1 MIKAALDGLLALA
14 GRGPAADDGVEF
26 VGRDP
31 VLPTPFRIGEA
42 TAAILAAYGVLVSD
56 IWQQRTGRPQRVRI
70 DVRHAAATLHGCEF
84 MDLEGRSFPYPYVP
98 MDRFFRAGDGKWIHF
113 QGLFPH
119 LRDGTLA
126 LLGCADDEEAI
137 AAATARWNALDLE
150 EALAGAGL
158 CGAVVRSA
166 EDWASH
172 PQGRTLMAL
181 PAVEI
186 IRIGDSPPEPFGPA
200 ERPLSGVRVLDLTR
214 VLAGPACGRTLAE
227 HGADVIRI
235 GAPYLPSVE
244 RCVLDTGHGK
254 LSAFLDLRR
263 REDSERLRELARAA
277 DVFSQGYRT
286 GSLARSGLGP
296 EALAE
301 LRPGIVYVSMNCYGH
316 EGPWRERPGWEQMAE
331 AATGLAWEQGGF
343 ERPKTPGSAGLRLR
357 HRLPRRLRRG
367 RRLETPRRRGRQLP
381 RAHVALPGRHVDP
394 RPRPGQPGRR
404 GWAAGRSAARRHR
417 KLHHVYRYR
426 VRASPPPVAGD
437 GPLRNAA
444 PLGPPGGAARS
455 PPARLARYTIIGGR
469 QVVVVQHVH
478 VTDGGQAVVA
488 ENVKGGGAGGGQDEN
503 RRRTP
508 WPRPASSSSP
518 RTTEAPESG

>member
-1 MIKAALDGLLALA
+1 MFRGSPRKGHEVIKAALDGLLALA

-263 REDSERLRELARAA
+263 REDAERLRELARAA

-343 ERPKTPGSAGLRLR
+343 ERPKHLGAPACDYGTGYLAAFGVAAALKRRAVEGGSYHVRTSLCQVGMWIHGLGRVNRADAAGQPADPQPADIESYTTYTDTAFGHLR
-357 HRLPRRLRRG
+357 HLLPATGLS
-367 RRLETPRRRGRQLP
+367 ETPP
-381 RAHVALPGRHVDP
+381 RWD
-394 RPRPGQPGRR
+394 RP
-404 GWAAGRSAARRHR
+404 
-417 KLHHVYRYR
+417 V
-426 VRASPPPVAGD
+426 V
-437 GPLRNAA
+437 
-444 PLGPPGGAARS
+444 PLGHH
-455 PPARLARYTIIGGR
+455 PPAWP
-469 QVVVVQHVH
+469 
-478 VTDGGQAVVA
+478 D
-488 ENVKGGGAGGGQDEN
+488 
-503 RRRTP
+503 TP
-508 WPRPASSSSP
+508 
-518 RTTEAPESG
+518 